1 MSDPLPWWYL
11 LAYGLG
17 LGLVWTSAH
26 CAGMCGP
33 LMLGLGLHAPDLAD
47 GTPRR
52 RAAGIAARLA
62 CYQGGRL
69 VVYAAVGAAAG
80 LAGASTVTWLHAGT
94 EIMGIVLGVGFL
106 IAAALHLRRRPVAVS
121 AEGPL
126 PMSARMGLWV
136 NAHAPRQPW
145 LRAFVLGLGL
155 SALPC
160 GIVFWAV
167 GLAVA
172 TADPLAGA
180 LLMAT
185 LVALTTPA
193 LAGAAFSPM
202 ALAAAPTRW
211 RAALAGWAGRWLAP
225 LALALSGVVVLGTT
239 IARHYG
245 AACPHCG

>member
-1 MSDPLPWWYL
+1 MPDPLPWWYL

-33 LMLGLGLHAPDLAD
+33 LMLGLGLHAPELAD
-47 GTPRR
+47 GTRVRR
-52 RAAGIAARLA
+52 SLGIT
-62 CYQGGRL
+62 GRL
-69 VVYAAVGAAAG
+69 LAYQSGRVVIYGLVGFVAGLVGASAVGFVE
-80 LAGASTVTWLHAGT
+80 AGASVLG
-94 EIMGIVLGVGFL
+94 VLLGVGFL
-106 IAAALHLRRRPVAVS
+106 IAAGLHLRRPVAVS
-121 AEGPL
+121 GEGRL
-126 PMSARMGLWV
+126 PFSARFGGWV
-136 NAHAPRQPW
+136 ARHAPRQPL

-160 GIVFWAV
+160 GIVFWAL

-172 TADPLAGA
+172 TADPWAGA
-180 LLMAT
+180 TLMAT

-193 LAGAAFSPM
+193 LAGVAFSPL
-202 ALAAAPTRW
+202 ALAAAPARW

-225 LALALSGVVVLGTT
+225 AALAMSGVVVLGTT

>member
-33 LMLGLGLHAPDLAD
+33 LMLGLGLHAPELA
-47 GTPRR
+47 GSGSARR
-52 RAAGIAARLA
+52 GMGIVGRLG
-62 CYQGGRL
+62 CYQLGRVL
-69 VVYAAVGAAAG
+69 VYGAVGFVAG
-80 LAGASTVTWLHAGT
+80 LLGAGAVGVVQAGASVL
-94 EIMGIVLGVGFL
+94 GIVLGVGFL
-106 IAAALHLRRRPVAVS
+106 IAAALHLRRPVAVS
-121 AEGPL
+121 GEGRP
-126 PMSARMGLWV
+126 PFAARFGGWV
-136 NAHAPRQPW
+136 ARHAPRQP
-145 LRAFVLGLGL
+145 LMRAFVLGLGL

-160 GIVFWAV
+160 GIVFWAL

-172 TADPLAGA
+172 TADPWGGA
-180 LLMAT
+180 ALMAT

-193 LAGAAFSPM
+193 LAGVAFSPL
-202 ALAAAPTRW
+202 ALAAAPMRW
-211 RAALAGWAGRWLAP
+211 RASLAGWAGRWLAP
-225 LALALSGVVVLGTT
+225 SALALSGVVVLGTT